1 MLKKIFQKLCAD
13 SLLLQKLSDRI
24 DGIEREQNEWCSLL
38 NRKFDDIYVLNRKI
52 DDIYVLNKK
61 IDELNASMELVKYHT
76 TSHPLYLSQEQE
88 FLLNMFYRIDP
99 TESIPTD
106 INKFVLLNYRSHL
119 PVFSV
124 TNLGDYVQTI
134 AVRKALEKIYKN
146 EKLEFDYFDRDS
158 LSFYENASMK
168 RERVVMQGWFSHSYS
183 FLPSKFL
190 SPVYVGT
197 HFDLQARIF
206 IEKMLS
212 IKPDLFKS
220 SEIGCRD
227 YSTLSFCK
235 KHHIAAY
242 YSRCLTLTLP
252 KRALMDTQKKVF
264 LVNIPEDWEKFI
276 PENLRKN
283 AVSVNQKKILQG
295 SEAWWELYGNAEALL
310 EQYRSQASLVI
321 TTALHCASPCLAM
334 GIPVVLLAD
343 NPEENLVR
351 FSALDGLI
359 EVKTL
364 KDLEQGKVNFNPQVP
379 DIELLK
385 QAMLTNLRYELNRQV
400 GLKND
405 DINIDEVRT
414 LIRSFRCT

>member
-13 SLLLQKLSDRI
+13 SSLLQKLSDRI

-38 NRKFDDIYVLNRKI
+38 NRKIDDIYVLNR
-52 DDIYVLNKK
+52 K

-88 FLLNMFYRIDP
+88 FLLNMYYRIDP

-158 LSFYENASMK
+158 LSFYENESMK
-168 RERVVMQGWFSHSYS
+168 RDRVVMQGWFSHSYS

-190 SPVYVGT
+190 NPVYVGT
-197 HFDLQARIF
+197 HFDLQAQIF

-252 KRALMDTQKKVF
+252 KRPLMDTQKKVF

-283 AVSVNQKKILQG
+283 AVRVNQKKILKG
-295 SEAWWELYGNAEALL
+295 SEAWWKLYSNAEALL

-334 GIPVVLLAD
+334 GIPIVLLAD

-359 EVKTL
+359 KVKTL
-364 KDLEQGKVNFNPQVP
+364 KDLEQGKVNFNPQVF

-414 LIRSFRCT
+414 LIRSFRCK